1 MTCNPLSQIPRN
13 GRRSL
18 YAVRSIVVR
27 ICYLRVRGQ
36 RDRLPRFKV
45 LQATLL
51 MFMNDS
57 LWYRTLLMDK
67 TDMFS
72 AFVVY
77 LDHKMKSLDHLQ
89 KTLMHLEVRLGDCS
103 HRCFCHFFTSFQFA
117 FRLSTLVSVKENVLK
132 KDTAKY
138 LDELTPST
146 WSTLR
151 HVR

>member
-1 MTCNPLSQIPRN
+1 
-13 GRRSL
+13 
-18 YAVRSIVVR
+18 
-27 ICYLRVRGQ
+27 
-36 RDRLPRFKV
+36 
-45 LQATLL
+45 
-51 MFMNDS
+51 
-57 LWYRTLLMDK
+57 MDK

-77 LDHKMKSLDHLQ
+77 LDHKMKSLDQFQ

-103 HRCFCHFFTSFQFA
+103 HRSFCHFLTSFQFA

-146 WSTLR
+146 WSTMR
-151 HVR
+151 FVR